1 MKIGVFDSGVGGLS
15 VLKALLDVRLF
26 DEIIY
31 YGDTARVPYGVK
43 DRDTIVRFSL
53 EALGFFAPF
62 GIDML
67 IIACNTA
74 SAYALKA
81 LRASANF
88 PVLGV
93 IDAGVLAVQRALS
106 DSNAQIL
113 VIGTKATIKSQQ
125 YQKRLFKAGF
135 KRVQALAT
143 GLFVP
148 MVEEGIFEGA
158 LVQAA
163 FEHYFKP
170 LNFGENV
177 NFGGNL
183 SENSRNLNGC
193 GLNGDFGVAE
203 NSQILNADLN
213 GDLSAAARNLRDLNG
228 VLNGNLNAV
237 KNSRDFN
244 AKNSHAPDALIL
256 GCTHFP
262 LLSKALQGY
271 FGDKTRLIHSG
282 DAIVSQLQS
291 EFNLRPKRHKSKV
304 HFHAT
309 SDIKA
314 LKNTAK
320 LWLSGV

>member
-15 VLKALLDVRLF
+15 VLKALLDARLF

-74 SAYALKA
+74 SAYALRA
-81 LRASANF
+81 LRESANF

-125 YQKRLFKAGF
+125 YQKRLFRAGF

-170 LNFGENV
+170 LNFGE
-177 NFGGNL
+177 
-183 SENSRNLNGC
+183 
-193 GLNGDFGVAE
+193 
-203 NSQILNADLN
+203 
-213 GDLSAAARNLRDLNG
+213 
-228 VLNGNLNAV
+228 
-237 KNSRDFN
+237 KNSR
-244 AKNSHAPDALIL
+244 APDALIL

-271 FGDKTRLIHSG
+271 FGARTRLIHSG

-320 LWLSGV
+320 LWLGGV

>member
-1 MKIGVFDSGVGGLS
+1 MLDLNKGQSVKIGVFDSGVGGLS
-15 VLKALLDVRLF
+15 VLKALLDARLF

-62 GIDML
+62 KIDML

-74 SAYALKA
+74 SAYALRA

-135 KRVQALAT
+135 TRVQALAT

-148 MVEEGIFEGA
+148 MVEEGIFEGK

-183 SENSRNLNGC
+183 GEISANLNENSRNLKG
-193 GLNGDFGVAE
+193 
-203 NSQILNADLN
+203 DLN
-213 GDLSAAARNLRDLNG
+213 GDLNTAARNLRDLNAD
-228 VLNGNLNAV
+228 LNGNLNAV
-237 KNSRDFN
+237 KNSRDLS

-291 EFNLRPKRHKSKV
+291 EFNLCQKKHKSKV

-320 LWLSGV
+320 LWLGGV